1 MKKPG
6 AAALLG
12 MAMGLAMAAPAQAQ
26 IHGTPPSVTSLGGSK
41 TFFNPP
47 GVPASVTSLG
57 PAGFQTN
64 RFCCGPSFGGSVS
77 FGHHPTFN
85 VRFGTPRHR
94 FRHRVPVFVPVY
106 VPYYPYA
113 PMTYVVQPEPE
124 VVEAGEPLRVERR
137 REIGDNYEDDFEQR
151 RERGR
156 RPDRVAEES
165 RPEPPVAPPAEQDP
179 TVLVFRDGHRREVRN
194 YAIVGPTL
202 FDFAG
207 GRSRKVALAELD
219 LEATRQVNEERGVYF
234 YVPAERSTP

>member
-1 MKKPG
+1 
-6 AAALLG
+6 
-12 MAMGLAMAAPAQAQ
+12 MGLAMAVPAQAQ
-26 IHGTPPSVTSLGGSK
+26 IHGTPPSVTSLGRSK

-57 PAGFQTN
+57 PAGFQTK
-64 RFCCGPSFGGSVS
+64 RFCCGPIFGGKVG
-77 FGHHPTFN
+77 FGHHPKFN
-85 VRFGTPRHR
+85 LKFGHFRSR
-94 FRHRVPVFVPVY
+94 FRHGLSVFVPVY
-106 VPYYPYA
+106 VPYYPYT

-124 VVEAGEPLRVERR
+124 VIEAGEPLRVERR
-137 REIGDNYEDDFEQR
+137 RREIDDNYEDDFEER

-156 RPDRVAEES
+156 RKDRVAEES
-165 RPEPPVAPPAEQDP
+165 RAEPPAAPPAEQDP
-179 TVLVFRDGHRREVRN
+179 TVLVFRDGHQREVRN

-219 LEATRQVNEERGVYF
+219 LDATRQVNEERGVYF